1 MSLCVSE
8 LGVYLLSSSKIWVG
22 LYICCVLPL
31 SLLTSL
37 TLHLMVLGLII
48 CGLAYIKLP
57 SPSPERVAEVLGS
70 LHHSTAADDEGGAV
84 VAHRAACL
92 DAPENSL
99 EAVRLAAKNGAK
111 WIEFDVS
118 FTSDQ
123 QAVAFHDHTVNRV
136 TTAIGSID
144 SFSLTQL
151 ASLDLATKHPL
162 SGSFSHCKIPT
173 VDEFIAECLRLDI
186 KMIIDLKT
194 YDMPEETVGLLV
206 SLYTKYPALKDNS
219 FVTSFFPNLL
229 YKLRQTDSQIVTAV
243 STRPQFWSSS
253 TWEGSQSTCRPRY
266 SGLKQAAAMLA
277 DVIFSFLLETA
288 VWWVVGLSAVL
299 VHRHVITK
307 EYIETWRDRGVTV
320 MAWTV
325 NCPKEKTFY
334 TKVLNIPVL
343 SDTLEKY

>member
-1 MSLCVSE
+1 MSVCVSE
-8 LGVYLLSSSKIWVG
+8 LGIYLVSSSKIWLA

-31 SLLTSL
+31 SLLTGL
-37 TLHLMVLGLII
+37 TLHLMVLGLLI
-48 CGLAYIKLP
+48 CGLAWVKLP
-57 SPSPERVAEVLGS
+57 SPSPARVEAVLGS
-70 LHHSTAADDEGGAV
+70 LHHSKAGEAGAV

-136 TTAIGSID
+136 TTGSGDIE
-144 SFSLTQL
+144 SFTLTQL
-151 ASLDLATKHPL
+151 SSLDLATKHPL
-162 SGSFSHCKIPT
+162 SDSFSQCKIPT
-173 VDEFIAECLRLDI
+173 VDQFIAECLRLDI

-194 YDMPEETVGLLV
+194 YNQPEETVGLLM
-206 SLYTKYPALKDNS
+206 SLYTKYPSLKDNS

-229 YKLRQTDSQIVTAV
+229 YRLRLADSEIVTAV
-243 STRPQFWSSS
+243 STRPQFLSSS
-253 TWEGSQSTCRPRY
+253 TWEGSQATCRPRY
-266 SGLKQAAAMLA
+266 SGIKQAAAWLA
-277 DVIFSFLLETA
+277 DILFSFLLDTA

-299 VHRHVITK
+299 VHRHVITR
-307 EYIETWRDRGVTV
+307 EYIQTWRQRGVTV

-325 NCPKEKTFY
+325 NCPKEKAFY